1 MIDHETIAVAAC
13 YVAFALVGPWT
24 VTMFLRWLESD
35 EARSLAC
42 EISAFVEEVT
52 R

>member
-1 MIDHETIAVAAC
+1 MIDHETIAVAVTYA
-13 YVAFALVGPWT
+13 AFALVGPWM

-35 EARSLAC
+35 EAGRLAV
-42 EISAFVEEVT
+42 EIGAIVEEVT